1 MIQQILEQIKQQLQ
15 NNPNL
20 SQEQI
25 QQILNATQGSL
36 TQNLQ
41 QQISMGNVNNLMNLF
56 NNQASDTEK
65 NNFSQNLMQTLMQNM
80 QNSMNMGENSQ
91 SIVNTVVNQ
100 TVNSFTGSETG
111 TADNITDFMS
121 KLNIGGDNSNIGD
134 LFNKLF

>member
-1 MIQQILEQIKQQLQ
+1 MIQQILEQVKQQLQ

-25 QQILNATQGSL
+25 QQILNATQGAL

-41 QQISMGNVNNLMNLF
+41 QEMNMGNINNLMNLF

-80 QNSMNMGENSQ
+80 QNSMNMGENNQ
-91 SIVNTVVNQ
+91 NIVNTVVNQ
-100 TVNSFTGSETG
+100 TVNSFTSNETG
-111 TADNITDFMS
+111 TAENITDFMN
-121 KLNIGGDNSNIGD
+121 KFDFGGDNSNIKD
-134 LFNKLF
+134 IFNKLF